1 MMFLDNVFYMYSNMD
16 SSSQILLF
24 LIVLV
29 ALMLISIFII
39 NFIIKKKNER
49 YDKKFNPVNRYINVT
64 NKKAEKTNKI
74 KVEKTVKTEIKKP
87 EVKEEK
93 IPKEEIEVMEDPE
106 VVEVVSDSNTID
118 KISMLIEDNI
128 NNPKPIDLTKFEEDE
143 EKNAIISYDELV
155 RKAGAKKIVYKTPK
169 TTIAEEKKEEKI
181 EIKQDTEKT
190 KFKAS
195 QVISP
200 IYGRKKQEEK
210 KEELE
215 EFIEVEDI
223 PVQKNKNVDDE
234 MMNDITF
241 LTSLKTFRSNLD

>member
-64 NKKAEKTNKI
+64 SKKIEKTNKV
-74 KVEKTVKTEIKKP
+74 KVSKPIKTEIKKP
-87 EVKEEK
+87 EIKEEVQ
-93 IPKEEIEVMEDPE
+93 KEEIEVMEDPE

-181 EIKQDTEKT
+181 EIKTDTEKT

-223 PVQKNKNVDDE
+223 PVQKNKNADEE

>member
-1 MMFLDNVFYMYSNMD
+1 MFLDNVFYMYSNMD

-29 ALMLISIFII
+29 GLMLVSIFII
-39 NFIIKKKNER
+39 NFIIKRKNER
-49 YDKKFNPVNRYINVT
+49 YDKKFNPINRYINAT
-64 NKKAEKTNKI
+64 SKIEKNKKVKEIKNIKI
-74 KVEKTVKTEIKKP
+74 ETKKP
-87 EVKEEK
+87 EVKEEVV
-93 IPKEEIEVMEDPE
+93 KEEKIEVMEDPE

-143 EKNAIISYDELV
+143 ERNAIISYDELV

-181 EIKQDTEKT
+181 EIKNDTEKT

-200 IYGRKKQEEK
+200 IYGRQKQIEK

-223 PVQKNKNVDDE
+223 PVKKNKSVDDE
-234 MMNDITF
+234 MMKDVTF